1 LRTSFDVFSG
11 GANSDCDDEGS
22 VVYVSSDDVGND
34 DQQNEDCPKDIEDD
48 ASSVTALG
56 GVPSSDKTS
65 AVVASSVTA
74 LGGVPSSDKTSA
86 VKSKSKRKKEKEVI
100 SRRELRTQ
108 REDILLCAEETVSF
122 ARKALVYAKNLASSM
137 DGELGEESVA
147 SQRLDG
153 ATLAWKEA
161 KEKFLHRTKYLDI
174 SPGSGSD
181 SDE

>member
-1 LRTSFDVFSG
+1 VYAA

-22 VVYVSSDDVGND
+22 VVYGSDDAVRDD
-34 DQQNEDCPKDIEDD
+34 DQKDEDFPEEIEDD

-56 GVPSSDKTS
+56 GVPSS
-65 AVVASSVTA
+65 VTA
-74 LGGVPSSDKTSA
+74 LGGVPSSETSA
-86 VKSKSKRKKEKEVI
+86 VKSKNKRKKEKEVI

-108 REDILLCAEETVSF
+108 REDLLLCAEETVSF

-161 KEKFLHRTKYLDI
+161 KEKFLHRTKYFDI

>member
-1 LRTSFDVFSG
+1 MYAA

-22 VVYVSSDDVGND
+22 VVYGSDDAVRDD
-34 DQQNEDCPKDIEDD
+34 DQKDEDFPEDIEDD

-56 GVPSSDKTS
+56 GVP
-65 AVVASSVTA
+65 SSVTA

-122 ARKALVYAKNLASSM
+122 ARKALVYAKNLTSSM
-137 DGELGEESVA
+137 DGELGEPESVA

-153 ATLAWKEA
+153 ATLAWKEV
-161 KEKFLHRTKYLDI
+161 KEKFLHRTKYFDI

>member
-65 AVVASSVTA
+65 AVAASSVTA
-74 LGGVPSSDKTSA
+74 LGGVPSSETSA
-86 VKSKSKRKKEKEVI
+86 VKSKNKRKKEKEVI

-122 ARKALVYAKNLASSM
+122 ARKALVYAKNLTSSM
-137 DGELGEESVA
+137 DGELGEPESVA

-153 ATLAWKEA
+153 ATLAWKEV
-161 KEKFLHRTKYLDI
+161 KEKFLHRTKYFDI

>member
-1 LRTSFDVFSG
+1 MFSG

-65 AVVASSVTA
+65 AVAASSVTA
-74 LGGVPSSDKTSA
+74 LGGVPSSETSA
-86 VKSKSKRKKEKEVI
+86 VKSKNKRKKEKEVI

-108 REDILLCAEETVSF
+108 REDLLLCAEETVSF
-122 ARKALVYAKNLASSM
+122 ARKALVYAKNLTSSM
-137 DGELGEESVA
+137 DGELGEPESVA

>member
-1 LRTSFDVFSG
+1 MFSG

-65 AVVASSVTA
+65 AVAASSVTA
-74 LGGVPSSDKTSA
+74 LGGVPSSETSA
-86 VKSKSKRKKEKEVI
+86 VKSKNKRKKEKEVI

-122 ARKALVYAKNLASSM
+122 ARKALVYAKNLTSSM
-137 DGELGEESVA
+137 DGDLGEPESVA

-153 ATLAWKEA
+153 ATLAWKEV
-161 KEKFLHRTKYLDI
+161 KEKFLHRTKYFDI